1 MPSSVPWCVAWA
13 PTSIGRQLGSRIRR
27 WHSSEGIIDRL
38 SLGDEL
44 GTEEE
49 VPQMAW

>member
-1 MPSSVPWCVAWA
+1 MAFLR
-13 PTSIGRQLGSRIRR
+13 G
-27 WHSSEGIIDRL
+27 HHIDRL